1 MNIFYLHE
9 HPLVAAQYHCDKH
22 VPKMILES
30 AQMLSIVA
38 RTHGF
43 DVGYNMSTTGAFSKH
58 PCTLWVG
65 KSRRH
70 FDFLCELGDFLCDEF
85 YIRFGSK
92 EHKTRA
98 TIKEINVDEIREK
111 IPDKGWTIPPQC
123 MPEEY
128 KGKDPVEAYR
138 KYYQVEKAYFAKYA
152 KGRNAPYWFKVE
164 E

>member
-1 MNIFYLHE
+1 
-9 HPLVAAQYHCDKH
+9 
-22 VPKMILES
+22 MILES